1 MANDFAGEK
10 VTSEEYL
17 LAVDA
22 AFVRA
27 DCPNNSSKTEIIG
40 VEHRAHS
47 VCGIGERLTP
57 DTKFYLAERCRLE
70 VEALKRCRLKSG

>member
-27 DCPNNSSKTEIIG
+27 NCPNNPSKTEII
-40 VEHRAHS
+40 
-47 VCGIGERLTP
+47 
-57 DTKFYLAERCRLE
+57 
-70 VEALKRCRLKSG
+70 